1 MAVEFSA
8 AVGSAN
14 STSYV
19 TVEEFLQYWENL
31 NGSIYATLNALD
43 SDDQKRLCNRGS
55 QYLDAAFEPKDG
67 ERANP
72 DGSTAALA
80 QALNYP
86 RSNATD
92 DQGDALSATIIPKA
106 IKDAACEAAYR
117 AQLQGTA
124 DLIPDQG
131 RATKKEKLEGVGE
144 FEYMDNKSLS
154 DKQYIKIQ
162 EMLRGWIKDNS
173 IFKLSRS

>member
-1 MAVEFSA
+1 MGVQFDA
-8 AVGSAN
+8 AVGSVD

-31 NGSIYATLNALD
+31 NGSIYSTLNALD

-55 QYLDAAFEPKDG
+55 QYLDDAFTPKDG

-72 DGSTAALA
+72 NGSTPALA

-86 RSNATD
+86 RINATD
-92 DQGDALSATIIPKA
+92 DQGDALDSTIIPKV
-106 IKDAACEAAYR
+106 IKNAACEAAYR
-117 AQLQGTA
+117 AQLQGTS

-162 EMLRGWIKDNS
+162 DMLRGWIQDTS